1 MAGKNI
7 FIFDTNV
14 ILNDPYSIFA
24 YDNAEIVIPQTVLA
38 ELDKLKT
45 GRADREV
52 RFNGREF
59 SRILFDLSQYGT
71 LTDGIP
77 LDNESVVRIFPFD
90 SNQEIPKSLNNRNAD
105 DRILACAWQTSRSNP
120 AARVVLVT
128 NDLNMLLKAQTLGIK
143 VQQYEYRRSKGIFQN
158 FFTKF
163 TGRRITMIWLAIP
176 VILVGLSI
184 ALWLF
189 NIPSPLPT
197 DSNSIITP
205 ATDPL
210 QRFATQ
216 ELDYINQ
223 LKDNPNNI
231 QTWMALAKI
240 QLDWANSYQNV
251 GRTSEAKIKYEDAAN
266 SYRHVVK
273 SEPKNVEAIN
283 SLGNINYLMGNSD
296 QAINEYLQAININ
309 PNFAKAHY
317 NLGVVLR
324 QRQDLK
330 NAKREF
336 ENYLKIEPKGNL
348 ADRANLAIAD
358 IEEALSATNLGK

>member
-24 YDNAEIVIPQTVLA
+24 YDDAEIIIPQTVLA

-45 GRADREV
+45 GRSDRDI

-77 LDNESVVRIFPFD
+77 LDNESIVRIYPFNA
-90 SNQEIPKSLNNRNAD
+90 NQEIPKGLNNRNAD
-105 DRILACAWQTSRSNP
+105 DRIIACAWQTSKLNP
-120 AARVVLVT
+120 DNTVVLVT

-143 VQQYEYRRSKGIFQN
+143 VQQYEYRRSTGRFQN
-158 FFTKF
+158 FLTKF
-163 TGRRITMIWLAIP
+163 KGRRVTMLWLAVP
-176 VILVGLSI
+176 LLLVGLSI

-189 NIPSPLPT
+189 NVPSPLPPGNT
-197 DSNSIITP
+197 SLITP

-210 QRFATQ
+210 QRFASQ
-216 ELDYINQ
+216 ELALINQ
-223 LKDNPNNI
+223 IKNNPNNL
-231 QTWMALAKI
+231 QMWSALAKV
-240 QLDWANSYQNV
+240 QLDWANSYQNS
-251 GRTSEAKIKYEDAAN
+251 GRTSAAKIKFEDAAN
-266 SYRHVVK
+266 SYRHVIK
-273 SEPKNVEAIN
+273 SDPRNVEAIN
-283 SLGNINYLMGNSD
+283 SLGNVNYLMGNSD
-296 QAINEYLQAININ
+296 QAINEYLQAIAIN
-309 PNFAKAHY
+309 RNFAKAHY

-324 QRQDLK
+324 RRQDLR

-336 ENYLKIEPKGNL
+336 ENYLKIEPNGNL
-348 ADRANLAIAD
+348 AGRARQAIAD
-358 IEEALSATNLGK
+358 IDSILSANKSG